1 MPYSKIRSMNI
12 PDNTLDPHLLET
24 IAHNREI
31 CFRRCRILLAGFK
44 ATGEQDVDFM
54 DTLMDDLL
62 DFMDPQ
68 SDTEQLYRDYIAY
81 VGTFDAQRGN
91 EMLQQLEDDL
101 GYWAPL

>member
-1 MPYSKIRSMNI
+1 MNI
-12 PDNTLDPHLLET
+12 PDNPLDPHLLET

-68 SDTEQLYRDYIAY
+68 SDTERLYRDYIAY

-91 EMLQQLEDDL
+91 ERCCNNSRTTSAT
-101 GYWAPL
+101 GRPL